1 MAKDKD
7 PQKITP
13 QKINQGRRQFLK
25 ATGVAPIAASV
36 AGAAIVEA
44 QTGPAIV
51 GPGEVAIDLM
61 VNGKRLALRVEP
73 RVTLLNAI
81 RNRADLTGNKRGC
94 DRGVCGACTMIID
107 GKTAYSCSTLAIE
120 AVGKQIRTVD
130 GLETNGRL
138 HPVQQAFC
146 DRDALMCGFC
156 TPGFVMAT
164 VALLEKHAKPTV
176 EQVKKGLDGN
186 ICRCGTFVRIQ
197 EAAMTASGQRLA
209 PNTLGVTRG

>member
-1 MAKDKD
+1 MAKNKD
-7 PQKITP
+7 PRKPEQIDR
-13 QKINQGRRQFLK
+13 GRRQFLK
-25 ATGVAPIAASV
+25 ATGMAPVVATV
-36 AGAAIVEA
+36 AGAAVAEA
-44 QTGPAIV
+44 QSGAAIV
-51 GPGEVAIDLM
+51 GPGEVPIELT
-61 VNGKRLALRVEP
+61 VNGKRVALRVEP
-73 RVTLLNAI
+73 RVTLLNAL

-120 AVGKQIRTVD
+120 AVGRQIRTVD
-130 GLETNGRL
+130 GLADGSRL

-164 VALLEKHAKPTV
+164 VALLEKNPKPTV
-176 EQVKKGLDGN
+176 EQIKKGLDGN

-197 EAAMTASGQRLA
+197 EAAMVASGQRLA
-209 PNTLGVTRG
+209 PNTLGLGVTRG

>member
-7 PQKITP
+7 PG
-13 QKINQGRRQFLK
+13 KINRGRRQFLK

-36 AGAAIVEA
+36 ASAAIVEA

-51 GPGEVAIDLM
+51 GPGEIPIELM
-61 VNGKRLALRVEP
+61 VNGKRVALRVEP

-81 RNRADLTGNKRGC
+81 RNRADITGNKRGC

-107 GKTAYSCSTLAIE
+107 GRTAYSCSTLAIE

-130 GLETNGRL
+130 GLETAGRL

-164 VALLEKHAKPTV
+164 VALLEKHRKPTLD
-176 EQVKKGLDGN
+176 QIKKGLDGN

-197 EAAMTASGQRLA
+197 EAALAASGQLTASSR
-209 PNTLGVTRG
+209 PEVTRG

>member
-1 MAKDKD
+1 MAKNKD
-7 PQKITP
+7 P

-25 ATGVAPIAASV
+25 ATGVAPLAASV

-120 AVGKQIRTVD
+120 AVGRQIRTVD
-130 GLETNGRL
+130 GLESNGRL

-164 VALLEKHAKPTV
+164 VALLEKHPKPSV
-176 EQVKKGLDGN
+176 EQIKKGLDGN

-197 EAAMTASGQRLA
+197 EAALTASGQLA
-209 PNTLGVTRG
+209 TRGVTRG